1 MAVLHFKDLP
11 DPRVARSKQ
20 HSLVDIVS
28 IALSA
33 VIAGAESFYEIE
45 GFGHMERTPKAGSP
59 LKTLRPCQQVG

>member
-1 MAVLHFKDLP
+1 MEEQEHLRMAVLHFEDLP
-11 DPRVARSKQ
+11 DPRVERSKQ

-45 GFGHMERTPKAGSP
+45 SFGHTKRAWLT
-59 LKTLRPCQQVG
+59 